1 MSSRRIYQAIGATPE
16 SARKVI
22 EAIGPLSLPIA
33 NGVTLR
39 FGDAISVV
47 AGRATLSDARSVSPV
62 RGYIGQCISG
72 GTGDVAG
79 SVYANIA
86 VEGIAPA
93 SGLTPGQSVYL
104 STSSVGSVSTVDP
117 NTINAGIGLGAT
129 YQRVGVAIS
138 ASEFLIQVGKPES
151 VDWCSP
157 LDIPTNGIFY
167 GKADS
172 SNVLQSSRLF
182 TVADLF
188 GTGRTLVRDGGLSSA
203 PLFEADKGPG
213 GASACW
219 YFQRSQSQ
227 RMQIL
232 DDVGMT
238 GLVWSGV
245 VINLL
250 LGTTV
255 GEQMLVS
262 KSFSSIADPFS
273 FSYSTPSSLKFET
286 GASSSWLRTQWKMDG
301 FTRQGENLPY
311 QLFSRGQS
319 IGSVLGLS
327 QSSSPGSI
335 YLGND
340 GNYTTSL
347 EGRIAAIALWNRVL
361 SPEEHLGLNNWA
373 KRVWGVAVS

>member
-1 MSSRRIYQAIGATPE
+1 MTRSTFLAIGATPE

-22 EAIGPLSLPIA
+22 EAIGPFSLPIA

-62 RGYIGQCISG
+62 GGYIGQCISG

-79 SVYANIA
+79 SVYAKIA

-104 STSSVGSVSTVDP
+104 STSSIGTVSSVDP
-117 NTINAGIGLGAT
+117 NTINEGIGLGAI

-138 ASEFLIQVGKPES
+138 ASEFLIQVGNPES

-157 LDIPTNGIFY
+157 LDISTNGIY
-167 GKADS
+167 YAKADS
-172 SNVLQSSRLF
+172 SNVVVSSRLF
-182 TVADLF
+182 SVADLF
-188 GTGRTLVRDGGLSSA
+188 GTGRTLVRDGALSTA
-203 PLFEADKGPG
+203 PLYEAGKGPG

-232 DDVGMT
+232 HDAGMT

-245 VINLL
+245 AITLL
-250 LGTTV
+250 LGATA
-255 GEQMLVS
+255 GEQMVLS
-262 KSFSSIADPFS
+262 KSFSSTADPFS
-273 FSYSTPSSLKFET
+273 FSYSNVNGLKFEGGT
-286 GASSSWLRTQWKMDG
+286 VSSWIRTQWKMDG
-301 FTRQGENLPY
+301 FTRQGESLPY
-311 QLFSRGQS
+311 QLFSRGQP
-319 IGSVLGLS
+319 IGSVLGS
-327 QSSSPGSI
+327 AQFTSTGPI
-335 YLGND
+335 YVGND
-340 GNYTTSL
+340 ANYTTSL
-347 EGRIAAIALWNRVL
+347 EGRVAAVALWNRAL
-361 SPEEHLGLNNWA
+361 TPEEHLGLNNWA
-373 KRVWGVAVS
+373 ERVWGLAVS

>member
-1 MSSRRIYQAIGATPE
+1 MSNRRVYQAIGATPE

-22 EAIGPLSLPIA
+22 EAIGPFSLPIA

-39 FGDAISVV
+39 FGDAVSIV
-47 AGRATLSDARSVSPV
+47 AGRASLSDARSVSPV
-62 RGYIGQCISG
+62 GGYIGQCISG

-79 SVYANIA
+79 SVYAKIA

-93 SGLTPGQSVYL
+93 AGLTPGQSVYL
-104 STSSVGSVSTVDP
+104 STSNIGAVSTVDP
-117 NTINAGIGLGAT
+117 NMINEGIGLGAI

-188 GTGRTLVRDGGLSSA
+188 GTGRTLIRDGILSTA
-203 PLFEADKGPG
+203 PLYEAGKGPG

-232 DDVGMT
+232 HDAGMT

-245 VINLL
+245 VW
-250 LGTTV
+250 
-255 GEQMLVS
+255 
-262 KSFSSIADPFS
+262 P
-273 FSYSTPSSLKFET
+273 
-286 GASSSWLRTQWKMDG
+286 
-301 FTRQGENLPY
+301 
-311 QLFSRGQS
+311 
-319 IGSVLGLS
+319 
-327 QSSSPGSI
+327 
-335 YLGND
+335 
-340 GNYTTSL
+340 
-347 EGRIAAIALWNRVL
+347 
-361 SPEEHLGLNNWA
+361 
-373 KRVWGVAVS
+373 